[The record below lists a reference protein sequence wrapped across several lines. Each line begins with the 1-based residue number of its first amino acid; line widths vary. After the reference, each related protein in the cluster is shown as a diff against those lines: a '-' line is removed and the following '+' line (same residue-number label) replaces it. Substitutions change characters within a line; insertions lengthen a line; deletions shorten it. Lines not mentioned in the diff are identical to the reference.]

1 MFAFRA
7 IIVEI
12 ASVSDSLT
20 WPRGVNVADELVFT
34 VSGAEAK
41 PVRATTLLEIGLSER
56 HHLQEWV
63 LAHPE
68 ILGPGIRVVTF
79 EFDRWWAVG
88 GDPLDRLDVLGL
100 DRSGRLVVAELKRDA
115 APDTVEMQAIKYAA
129 MASRFTPETLGY
141 QHARFLRARGH
152 SVTEEEAL
160 AALEE
165 HADDK
170 TLAIETLRQPRIV
183 LLAASF
189 LPVVTATAV
198 WLREMGLDI
207 TLMRFQAYRTD
218 TETLVTVSQLLP
230 VATVEEFTVVPRGNV
245 QAAGQEYSTAPLSAS
260 EFSTLASVVT
270 NVGVRGALDLC
281 ASRPGECVGVS
292 EICEYTGR
300 SRTQLNADLAGLTR
314 LVKKTFGK
322 NSWPFEWQRSSARGE
337 GCYRMDGEQAEW
349 WTDATVSDEATALP
363 ERPLADRGEAAMGG
377 PER

>member
-1 MFAFRA
+1 MLGFRA

-12 ASVSDSLT
+12 ALVSDSLT

-56 HHLQEWV
+56 RHLQEWV

-68 ILGPGIRVVTF
+68 ILGPDIRVVTF

-141 QHARFLRARGH
+141 QHARFLGARGH
-152 SVTEEEAL
+152 PVTEEEAL

-165 HADDK
+165 HADEK
-170 TLAIETLRQPRIV
+170 TLAIETLRQPRVV

-189 LPVVTATAV
+189 PPVVTATAV

-230 VATVEEFTVVPRGNV
+230 VPTVEEFTVVPRSKV
-245 QAAGQEYSTAPLSAS
+245 AQREYLTAPLDAS
-260 EFSTLASVVT
+260 EFHTLASVLT
-270 NVGVRGALDLC
+270 NEGMRGAMDLS
-281 ASRPGECVGVS
+281 ASRPGDWVTYTEV
-292 EICEYTGR
+292 CEYTGR
-300 SRTQLNADLAGLTR
+300 SRAELRADGGALTR

-322 NSWPFEWQRSSARGE
+322 NNWPFESQWLPDRNDWGFRLDPERAG
-337 GCYRMDGEQAEW
+337 W
-349 WTDATVSDEATALP
+349 WTHATASDEVTTPPEPPPLDHDDATVE
-363 ERPLADRGEAAMGG
+363 G
-377 PER
+377 PEH